1 MQCPMWVN
9 NTRKCE
15 TKIGSPSVDTLMFCT
30 TNRYAECPLYR
41 ILNHIGFHCEYLD
54 KCQACE
60 YFRIC
65 DFDIFT
71 KAAKKFCLSKK
82 NRDKCARYKL
92 RKQGIIPQ
100 LNMHPNGSIISK

>member
-1 MQCPMWVN
+1 MECPMRVN
-9 NTRKCE
+9 YSRMCEIKTGSRSMNTL
-15 TKIGSPSVDTLMFCT
+15 VFCT
-30 TNRYAECPLYR
+30 TNRYTECPLYR
-41 ILNHIGFHCEYLD
+41 IFNNIGFHCEYLD